1 MAGTVLHE
9 DNNDNTE
16 NNKRVGE
23 DEKGGGNGDEPRK
36 TTQSPTDTLRLQDAI
51 SGAIKLREAGNE
63 AFRAGNYG
71 LSINL
76 YEDAAYKI
84 VYLKG
89 LQQLGA
95 IPSDDQD
102 FAKTVAE
109 MKFKLHS
116 NEAASWLKCESYLP
130 ENGEVSRFQKAL
142 NRTDRSLDALKE
154 YPTAWKPSDEAMA
167 RLLYRRALAFDGLR
181 DYDAASIELEKANLY
196 APADKMICALQTKIK
211 SLRKSEDD

>member
-1 MAGTVLHE
+1 MAGTVLEE
-9 DNNDNTE
+9 DSNDSIE
-16 NNKRVGE
+16 NKKRVGNDE
-23 DEKGGGNGDEPRK
+23 DGDGNGDESRE
-36 TTQSPTDTLRLQDAI
+36 TTQSSTHSLRLQDAI

-95 IPSDDQD
+95 IPSDDLD

-109 MKFKLHS
+109 MQFKLHS
-116 NEAASWLKCESYLP
+116 NEAASWLKCESYVP

-154 YPTAWKPSDEAMA
+154 HSTAWKPSDEAMA
-167 RLLYRRALAFDGLR
+167 RLFYRRALAFDGLG
-181 DYDAASIELEKANLY
+181 DYDAASTELEKASLY
-196 APADKMICALQTKIK
+196 APADKLICALRTKIETLLK
-211 SLRKSEDD
+211 A

>member
-9 DNNDNTE
+9 DNSDHIE

-23 DEKGGGNGDEPRK
+23 DENGGGNGDEPRE
-36 TTQSPTDTLRLQDAI
+36 TTQFPPDSLRLQDAI
-51 SGAIKLREAGNE
+51 SGAIKLREAGNV

-95 IPSDDQD
+95 IPSDALD
-102 FAKTVAE
+102 FPKTIVE
-109 MKFKLHS
+109 MQFKLHS
-116 NEAASWLKCESYLP
+116 NEAASWLKCESYVP

-154 YPTAWKPSDEAMA
+154 HPTAWKPSDEAMA
-167 RLLYRRALAFDGLR
+167 RLLYRRALAFDGLG
-181 DYDAASIELEKANLY
+181 DYGAASTELEKASFY
-196 APADKMICALQTKIK
+196 APADKLICTLQTKIENLLK
-211 SLRKSEDD
+211 A

>member
-9 DNNDNTE
+9 DINDNTD

-23 DEKGGGNGDEPRK
+23 DENGNSNGDEPRE
-36 TTQSPTDTLRLQDAI
+36 TTQSSTDSLRLQDAI

-63 AFRAGNYG
+63 AFRAGNYE

-95 IPSDDQD
+95 IPSDDLGI
-102 FAKTVAE
+102 AKTVAE
-109 MKFKLHS
+109 MQFKLHS
-116 NEAASWLKCESYLP
+116 NEAASWLKCESYVP

-142 NRTDRSLDALKE
+142 KRTDRSLDALKE
-154 YPTAWKPSDEAMA
+154 HPTAWKPSNEAMA
-167 RLLYRRALAFDGLR
+167 RLLYRRALAFDGLG
-181 DYDAASIELEKANLY
+181 DYDAASTELEKANLY
-196 APADKMICALQTKIK
+196 APADKLICALQAKIENLLK
-211 SLRKSEDD
+211 A

>member
-9 DNNDNTE
+9 DNNDNTD
-16 NNKRVGE
+16 NTKRIGE
-23 DEKGGGNGDEPRK
+23 DENGGGNGDEPRE
-36 TTQSPTDTLRLQDAI
+36 TTQSPADNLRLQDAI

-95 IPSDDQD
+95 IPNGDLD

-109 MKFKLHS
+109 MQFKLHS
-116 NEAASWLKCESYLP
+116 NEAASWLKCESYVP
-130 ENGEVSRFQKAL
+130 ENGEVSCFQKAL
-142 NRTDRSLDALKE
+142 NRTDRSLDALKDH
-154 YPTAWKPSDEAMA
+154 PTAWKPSDEAMA
-167 RLLYRRALAFDGLR
+167 RLLYRRALAFDGLG
-181 DYDAASIELEKANLY
+181 DYDAASTELEKANLY
-196 APADKMICALQTKIK
+196 APADKLICALQTKIETLLK
-211 SLRKSEDD
+211 A

>member
-1 MAGTVLHE
+1 MTGPILDE
-9 DNNDNTE
+9 GNNG

-23 DEKGGGNGDEPRK
+23 DENGGGNDAEPRE
-36 TTQSPTDTLRLQDAI
+36 TIQSSTDTPRLQDAV

-95 IPSDDQD
+95 IPSDDLD
-102 FAKTVAE
+102 FAKTLAE
-109 MKFKLHS
+109 MQFKLHS
-116 NEAASWLKCESYLP
+116 NEAASWLKCESYVP

-154 YPTAWKPSDEAMA
+154 HPTAWKPSDEAMA
-167 RLLYRRALAFDGLR
+167 RLLYRRALAFDGLG
-181 DYDAASIELEKANLY
+181 DYDAASIELEKANLH
-196 APADKMICALQTKIK
+196 APADKLICALQTKIETLLK
-211 SLRKSEDD
+211 A